1 MKTGNFIIIVL
12 AGCIIFAGCNNTRH
26 IPAGDKLYTGARV
39 SVSGTSTVREKKV
52 LQEDLGGLTRPK
64 PNSKFLGLRVKL
76 SIYSLFRKSKD
87 NSIFGK
93 IRDKNGEPP
102 VLLSELD
109 LDQNKLRLQ
118 NHLENKGY
126 FRAKV
131 TGDTVVRRK
140 KARATYQAEAGPQY
154 KIATV
159 HFPDDSTELVS
170 TIRKSIDNTLLVP
183 GKPFDIDVIRAE
195 RVRID
200 AYLKEN
206 GFYFFSPDFI
216 LLKTDTTI
224 GNHLVNMYV
233 TIKADIPAE
242 AKQVYR
248 IRNVQIYAGYSLN
261 TAQID
266 TSRSEGEY
274 YKGYYIID
282 RRNRFKPALFADIMK
297 FEPGD
302 VYNRTDHNF
311 TLSRLANLDVFK
323 FVKNRFAI
331 NSQTDSAYLDAFYYL
346 TPLPKKSLS
355 AEVTTITRSNNL
367 NGSVF
372 SLKWKNRNT
381 FRKGEQLSVGLY
393 TGSDVQFSGALKGHN
408 VLRYGGEIN
417 FAIPR
422 FFVPFK
428 KFKSNSGYLPRTNI
442 V

>member
-1 MKTGNFIIIVL
+1 M
-12 AGCIIFAGCNNTRH
+12 
-26 IPAGDKLYTGARV
+26 
-39 SVSGTSTVREKKV
+39 
-52 LQEDLGGLTRPK
+52 
-64 PNSKFLGLRVKL
+64 
-76 SIYSLFRKSKD
+76 
-87 NSIFGK
+87 
-93 IRDKNGEPP
+93 
-102 VLLSELD
+102 
-109 LDQNKLRLQ
+109 
-118 NHLENKGY
+118 
-126 FRAKV
+126 
-131 TGDTVVRRK
+131 
-140 KARATYQAEAGPQY
+140 
-154 KIATV
+154 
-159 HFPDDSTELVS
+159 
-170 TIRKSIDNTLLVP
+170 
-183 GKPFDIDVIRAE
+183 IRAE
-195 RVRID
+195 RLRID

-216 LLKTDTTI
+216 LLKTDTSI

-233 TIKADIPAE
+233 TIKADIPDE

-248 IRNVQIYAGYSLN
+248 IRDVQIYAGYSLN

-266 TSRSEGEY
+266 TSRSDGEY

-331 NSQTDSAYLDAFYYL
+331 NSQNDSAYLDAFYYL

-355 AEVTTITRSNNL
+355 AEVTITRSNNL

-381 FRKGEQLSVGLY
+381 FRKGEQLSIGLY
-393 TGSDVQFSGALKGHN
+393 TGSDIQFSGALKGYN
-408 VLRYGGEIN
+408 VVRYGGEIN

-428 KFKSNSGYLPRTNI
+428 KFKNNSGYLRRTNI
-442 V
+442 VVGYDVWYVKNCTL